1 MKRIIAVMGL
11 MLLVSTVVFSQV
23 AEPDAAELGTD
34 TAQQAL
40 QEVSISKF
48 EDPGF
53 WSVHMPIDR
62 GVVSYRRLEGAPADK
77 TPIPEEEELGIQEQ
91 DRYVLGVKAEFFRRG
106 TTSIYVQ
113 PTRPLAVPGIAKTIS
128 VWVVGRNFNHLLR
141 VVVADYFGNTNILN
155 MGKLNFSGWKKLTVA
170 VPPTIQQR
178 NFHYTDRMGIQILGF
193 IIEPD
198 LLETFG
204 TYYAYFDDLRVTTD
218 LFAEESRD
226 PDDMVDS
233 W

>member
-1 MKRIIAVMGL
+1 MKRLVAFVGL
-11 MLLVSTVVFSQV
+11 LLVVTAVAVAQI
-23 AEPDAAELGTD
+23 AEPNAAELGTD

-53 WSVHMPIDR
+53 WSVHMPIDQ

-77 TPIPEEEELGIQEQ
+77 EPIPEEEQLGIQEA
-91 DRYVLGVKAEFFRRG
+91 DRFVLGVKAEFFRRG
-106 TTSIYVQ
+106 PTSIYIQ

-128 VWVVGRNFNHLLR
+128 VWAVGRNFNHRLQ
-141 VVVADYFGNTNILN
+141 VVVSDYFGNTNILN
-155 MGKLNFSGWKKLTVA
+155 MGTLNFSGWKKLTVA
-170 VPPTIQQR
+170 VPPTVQQR
-178 NFHYTDRMGIQILGF
+178 NYHYTDRMGIQILGF
-193 IIEPD
+193 VIVPD
-198 LLETFG
+198 LMETFG
-204 TYYAYFDDLRVTTD
+204 TYYVYFDDLRVTTD

-226 PDDMVDS
+226 PDDMVDA

>member
-1 MKRIIAVMGL
+1 MKKIVAVIGL
-11 MLLVSTVVFSQV
+11 LLFTGSLVLAQT
-23 AEPDAAELGTD
+23 AEPDPAELGTD

-53 WSVHMPIDR
+53 WRVYMPIDQ

-77 TPIPEEEELGIQEQ
+77 EPIPEEEELGIEEA
-91 DRYVLGVKAEFFRRG
+91 DRFVLGVKAEFFRRG
-106 TTSIYVQ
+106 STSIYVQ

-141 VVVADYFGNTNILN
+141 VVIADYFGNTNVLN
-155 MGKLNFSGWKKLTVA
+155 MGTLNFSGWKKLTVA
-170 VPPTIQQR
+170 VPPTVQQR
-178 NFHYTDRMGIQILGF
+178 NYHYTDRMGIQILGF
-193 IIEPD
+193 IVEPA

-204 TYYAYFDDLRVTTD
+204 TYYVYFDSLRVTTD

-226 PDDMVDS
+226 EDDMVDS